1 MNESQVSRERNR
13 QSYCSGGFLQFSPLP
28 IGIRIFLCI
37 IVRGLPSFSIRRQNY
52 NKPRWL
58 FGPQQES
65 SGYQLLAVKP
75 ASYQW
80 VAEATY
86 FPRRVLLE
94 RRNNAPS
101 LEAASRI
108 SPCRL
113 PTADWL
119 RRSREVICHSQRCPS
134 RFLDSPRQSVRKS
147 SEDGLRAGAC
157 WRESNPAGPKR
168 TNYRCLCCFHAC
180 KRQERNIAALTR

>member
-1 MNESQVSRERNR
+1 MNESQVSCERNR

-37 IVRGLPSFSIRRQNY
+37 IVRGLPSFSIRRQTY

-58 FGPQQES
+58 FGPRQES

-94 RRNNAPS
+94 RRNNVPS

-113 PTADWL
+113 AATIS
-119 RRSREVICHSQRCPS
+119 RSHLSQSTVSLTFS
-134 RFLDSPRQSVRKS
+134 RLSPAVSAQVLGGRFARGRV
-147 SEDGLRAGAC
+147 LA
-157 WRESNPAGPKR
+157 
-168 TNYRCLCCFHAC
+168 
-180 KRQERNIAALTR
+180 